1 MLKKPKQSLTKFEEL
16 AEVAKQT
23 TKHKAIYDKANIKSL
38 IPPLP
43 PKLTRE
49 PTIYKVFKEL
59 VEHKPIAQSEKPP
72 MIAIPIHKTGC
83 KQCGYVHKKPDE
95 ADPKPI
101 KFIKCAKCGIEYE
114 AGEAAKHKQ
123 TQRHISIASLI
134 DKLITADDADIAEI
148 VNKL

>member
-1 MLKKPKQSLTKFEEL
+1 MLKKPKQPLTKFEEL

-23 TKHKAIYDKANIKSL
+23 TKHKAIYDKVNIKSL

-43 PKLTRE
+43 PKLTRQ
-49 PTIYKVFKEL
+49 PTIYKVSKEL
-59 VEHKPIAQSEKPP
+59 FEHKPNAQPEKPP
-72 MIAIPIHKTGC
+72 MISVPIHKTGC
-83 KQCGYVHKKPDE
+83 KQCGYVDE
-95 ADPKPI
+95 ADLKPI

-123 TQRHISIASLI
+123 TQHHISIVSLI